1 MRAEIESNEI
11 KTIIDR
17 GKPPVPETGPKPIGP
32 TKEISWD
39 IRRHMPRPDSAKID
53 KKNRK

>member
-1 MRAEIESNEI
+1 MRAEIDSNEV
-11 KTIIDR
+11 KTIIEK